1 MNHVVEFMA
10 QMCPVSDCSAHEC
23 HSGLTEII
31 EGVLLILCSVVH
43 DVIRAGAKDVRY
55 VVSDFVE

>member
-1 MNHVVEFMA
+1 MA
-10 QMCPVSDCSAHEC
+10 QMCSVSNRSTHEC
-23 HSGLTEII
+23 HSRLAEII
-31 EGVLLILCSVVH
+31 EGVLLILCSVVN